1 VASFD
6 KAIPP
11 GGEGKITLRV
21 RTKGYQGAIHK
32 TAEVF
37 TNDPRI
43 KVVTLGV
50 KAFVKVP
57 IYLSSPSAYLYG
69 RPGQSVTYAVEVT
82 AQLDRPLTL
91 KPMEFNL
98 DGKVTYTL
106 EEIEKGRSFKVRFT
120 NIPGPAETYRGFLKL
135 KTNYPERPAI
145 KIRIWGRFREKGS

>member
-1 VASFD
+1 MASFD

-21 RTKGYQGAIHK
+21 RTKGYQGAKQWGATVH
-32 TAEVF
+32 
-37 TNDPRI
+37 TNDPKWKTVI
-43 KVVTLGV
+43 LTV

-69 RPGQSVTYAVEVT
+69 RPGQSVTYAVEIR

-106 EEIEKGRSFKVRFT
+106 EEIEKGRRFKIGFSNMPCPRG
-120 NIPGPAETYRGFLKL
+120 NYRGFLKL
-135 KTNYPERPAI
+135 KTNYPEKPVI
-145 KIRIWGRFREKGS
+145 KLRIWGRFREKGS

>member
-1 VASFD
+1 MASFD
-6 KAIPP
+6 KSIPP

-21 RTKGYQGAIHK
+21 RTKGYQGAK
-32 TAEVF
+32 QWGATVY
-37 TNDPRI
+37 TNDPKWKTVI
-43 KVVTLGV
+43 LTV

-69 RPGQSVTYAVEVT
+69 RPGQSVIYAVEVR
-82 AQLDRPLTL
+82 AQLDRSLTL

-106 EEIEKGRSFKVRFT
+106 EEVEKGRRFEILFR
-120 NIPGPAETYRGFLKL
+120 NIPGPAETYRGFLEL
-135 KTNYPERPAI
+135 KTNYPENPAS